1 MTNVE
6 LNEKLER
13 YAQLKAQSES
23 LKEEMDDL
31 NQEIKDMIL
40 AHPEYENRYVNDKY
54 NALVVEKRNF
64 TYDAAVLT
72 YLKKNKMH
80 NYIKESVDT
89 TKLNKDIK
97 ANSILN
103 ESIRQYYTETVSHS
117 LTVKSN

>member
-103 ESIRQYYTETVSHS
+103 ESVRQYYTETVSHS

>member
-72 YLKKNKMH
+72 
-80 NYIKESVDT
+80 
-89 TKLNKDIK
+89 
-97 ANSILN
+97 
-103 ESIRQYYTETVSHS
+103 
-117 LTVKSN
+117 